1 MPVET
6 KKLAKESI
14 ITILTLLKDFYD
26 EGSFN
31 YLAREIYNPDLDI
44 SLTAIRSS
52 AVIGNEAAIPHLYK
66 IIEKGKPPQRLE
78 ALKAL
83 AVIRAPS
90 SVERLIKYYSLF
102 AALDVRREIILTLGA
117 INAKT
122 ESYKK
127 FIADLIL
134 DPHNPLE
141 IQQAIF
147 PAVVNIA
154 ERELLLTQKK
164 TVTPQIEK
172 YFIKEALRLPPQLA
186 QEFFHDASAVI
197 KNLDPEG
204 RGYFLAGYLLFVNQ
218 PDHKFIITSINAKG
232 RSSLAY
238 FLQALLDHQLE
249 PSRVQRLFKI
259 LLILPYTNNQLETL
273 IGRNFEK
280 IISLA
285 KERSSFIAGELAS
298 VTAAHLEAL
307 MAKIRKNYL
316 SLSSIQ
322 QKEGLIPL
330 IFARLV
336 ENYATPSLLDD
347 ILRYF
352 KGFKGI
358 SEEALRN
365 DLKNALSD
373 ASEEEKNQLKACLIL
388 IGPGHKPEQMKAM
401 SLLANVDL
409 SRPSLLRRL
418 NRFVRL
424 AGVLG
429 LKQSLK
435 TLQRILDFAHGEHL
449 SFLEET
455 TIVTLCQL
463 ADRLTLEKARQV
475 FQSPQENLTALR
487 GYLRGLKF
495 CEQKPWLSERANLLL
510 RPDLSWEL
518 KLLILEGFLNL
529 STKEA
534 KPVVPLLVKALFLPQ
549 RPEHFFEFL
558 NNLLCQLA
566 EGNAFQVMLGLL
578 NNSKDTPIRIFALK
592 VLRQLVMR
600 DIALPRDVL
609 VNRFYLLL
617 EDPDPEIR
625 QETLA
630 SLLYLKDD
638 YAIQVLKDY
647 FKDDKIAEAPAL
659 LARIPQPY
667 SREVVLTLFKQLDKE
682 HAALQMTMR
691 SVLKDV
697 AKTELAEE
705 LRTVLVNYLTQ
716 QEGTAISFSEGK
728 ESSEQFSVSLEQA
741 KMEFKFKR
749 ENSQILTVFFCDIVS
764 YTEKS
769 SFINT
774 STLMKLIH
782 SFEGIVLP
790 LIKEYRGQ
798 VIKTLGDGILAI
810 FKHPLN
816 AVVAAL
822 AIQKKVAQYNAFK
835 LDEERFQLR
844 IGLNTGQVIRK
855 AGDIFGD
862 VVNVASRMQA
872 AAEAGDILLTYET
885 YKEIQNYVRCTPLG
899 RIKVKGKEEAIAA
912 YSAQEVKV
920 DLKQLLGN
928 NKDPTANNSKSQ
940 TQDAVLNLKESMYR
954 PNFTLP
960 PEINKGRLLLDQ
972 LNKFFNNLTNA
983 IEEISEDYH
992 DEYTFKKYLQKEWD
1006 LLTKNWDRYFANG
1019 KEADKD

>member
-31 YLAREIYNPDLDI
+31 YFSREIYNTDLDI

-66 IIEKGKPPQRLE
+66 IIEKGKPRQRLE
-78 ALKAL
+78 AIKAL

-102 AALDVRREIILTLGA
+102 PALEVRREIILALSV

-122 ESYKK
+122 ENYKK

-147 PAVVNIA
+147 PAVISLA

-172 YFIKEALRLPPQLA
+172 FFIKEALRLPAQLA
-186 QEFFHDASAVI
+186 QEFFHDANAVL
-197 KNLDPEG
+197 KNLDPEA
-204 RGYFLAGYLLFVNQ
+204 RGYFLAGYLLSVNQ
-218 PDHKFIITSINAKG
+218 PDHKFIIASFNGKG
-232 RSSLAY
+232 RGSLPY
-238 FLQALLDHQLE
+238 FLQALLEHPLE

-259 LLILPYTNNQLETL
+259 LIILPYVNSQLETL
-273 IGRNFEK
+273 VGKNFER

-285 KERSSFIAGELAS
+285 KERSSFIVGELAS
-298 VTAAHLEAL
+298 IAAAHLEAL

-330 IFARLV
+330 LFARLV
-336 ENYATPSLLDD
+336 ENYATPTLLED

-358 SEEALRN
+358 SEEVLRN
-365 DLKNALSD
+365 DLRNALAD
-373 ASEEEKNQLKACLIL
+373 ASEEEKNQLKACLVL

-418 NRFVRL
+418 NRFIRL
-424 AGVLG
+424 AGLLS

-435 TLQRILDFAHGEHL
+435 TLQRILEFAHGEHI

-455 TIVTLCQL
+455 TVVALCQL
-463 ADRLTLEKARQV
+463 SDRLVLDKARSV
-475 FQSPQENLTALR
+475 FQSPLENLTALR

-495 CEQKPWLSERANLLL
+495 CEAKPWLNERVNLLL
-510 RPDLSWEL
+510 RADLSWEL
-518 KLLILEGFLNL
+518 RILALESFQNL
-529 STKEA
+529 SAKEA
-534 KPVVPLLVKALFLPQ
+534 KPIIPFLIRALFSPK
-549 RPEHFFEFL
+549 RPEQFFEAVAD
-558 NNLLCQLA
+558 LLCQLA

-578 NNSKDTPIRIFALK
+578 NPSQSIPIRILALK
-592 VLRQLVMR
+592 VLREIVMR
-600 DIALPRDVL
+600 DPALPKDVL

-617 EDPDPEIR
+617 EDPNPAIR
-625 QETLA
+625 QEALA

-638 YAIQVLKDY
+638 YATQVLKDY
-647 FKDDKIAEAPAL
+647 FKDDKIDEAPAL
-659 LARIPQPY
+659 LGRLPKPY
-667 SREVVLTLFKQLDKE
+667 SRDVVLILFKQLDKE
-682 HAALQMTMR
+682 HAVLQMTLR

-697 AKTELAEE
+697 VKTELAEE

-716 QEGTAISFSEGK
+716 QEGAAISFSEEE
-728 ESSEQFSVSLEQA
+728 ESAEHLAASLEQA

-774 STLMKLIH
+774 TTLMKLIH
-782 SFEGIVLP
+782 SFEGIVQPVL
-790 LIKEYRGQ
+790 KEYRGQ

-822 AIQKKVAQYNAFK
+822 EIQKRVTQHNAFK
-835 LDEERFQLR
+835 VDEEKLQLR

-855 AGDIFGD
+855 ASDIFGD

-872 AAEAGDILLTYET
+872 AAEPGDILLTYET

-920 DLKQLLGN
+920 DLNQILGSNGATVN
-928 NKDPTANNSKSQ
+928 NLRDQA
-940 TQDAVLNLKESMYR
+940 QDAVINLKESMYR
-954 PNFTLP
+954 PNFSLP
-960 PEINKGRLLLDQ
+960 AEINKGRLLLEQ
-972 LNKFFNNLTNA
+972 LNKFFNNITNA

-1006 LLTKNWDRYFANG
+1006 LLTKNWGRYFDNG
-1019 KEADKD
+1019 K